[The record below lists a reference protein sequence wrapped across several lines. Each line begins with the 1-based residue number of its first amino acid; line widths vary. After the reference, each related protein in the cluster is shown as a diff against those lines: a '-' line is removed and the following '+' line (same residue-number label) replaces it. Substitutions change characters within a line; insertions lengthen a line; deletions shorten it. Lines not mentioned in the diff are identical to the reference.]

1 VCLFI
6 RGRGKNRTPPG
17 RFAGVNWGSRPIDS
31 RVAVGIGEGEEG
43 PEMRRDEVVGEKKG
57 ETERIPTDCCGCLPT
72 TRVSDNVVVAVADIF
87 LFIFFIRRIR
97 LAKCEAGQSA
107 DHTRS
112 WKLNLMDEPFKP
124 TLG

>member
-1 VCLFI
+1 
-6 RGRGKNRTPPG
+6 
-17 RFAGVNWGSRPIDS
+17 
-31 RVAVGIGEGEEG
+31 
-43 PEMRRDEVVGEKKG
+43 MVGEKRRDG
-57 ETERIPTDCCGCLPT
+57 ANTHRLLWLSTHDEGIRQ
-72 TRVSDNVVVAVADIF
+72 RRSRRSRHFSVY
-87 LFIFFIRRIR
+87 FFIRRIR